1 MQNNNNNNKKYRN
14 HNKMYSNKIKKIFMQ
29 KIWNTCIFK
38 DQHTSIG
45 NNTLYDNL
53 SICLYQD
60 SLNSPKNKGLQ
71 HVYAP
76 STCNE
81 TKIKIPIVYI
91 GDRGKS

>member
-53 SICLYQD
+53 SIVCA
-60 SLNSPKNKGLQ
+60 LNSSKNTGLQ

-81 TKIKIPIVYI
+81 TKIKIPKV
-91 GDRGKS
+91 